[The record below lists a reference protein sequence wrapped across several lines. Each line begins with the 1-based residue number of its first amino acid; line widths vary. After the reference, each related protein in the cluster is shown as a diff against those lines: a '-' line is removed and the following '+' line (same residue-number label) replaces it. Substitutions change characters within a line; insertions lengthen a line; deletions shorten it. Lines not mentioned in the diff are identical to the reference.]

1 MSAAQSTAPQNR
13 SGEDCSTQSAA
24 VLDGGMLNVSWTD
37 ETSSTF
43 DPLWLRDNC
52 PTAGDKRKAF
62 RTFSIVDLPPDLQV
76 SAAELGDGDTIVVTF
91 SNGHQSIFESRWLH
105 THRPSARAAK
115 PRTISF
121 FDAATD
127 LPSFTLPEPGSTLHC
142 DLLDAVAEWGVAL
155 VNDVPGDAAGTE
167 ALASLIGHVRET
179 DFGRLFD
186 IIVEPETWEFSQT
199 GLALD
204 PHTDDPYRYTPSGTS
219 ILHCV
224 VASTSGGDSLLA
236 DGFAAADMMRRDHP
250 EQFTILSSV
259 SVPFVRHRND
269 AVDQGEDVH
278 LLAHAPVI
286 SLDRDREVQGI
297 RFHERSMDTLDL
309 PTEQTGDYYRALR
322 TFALAVTDP
331 ANTVT
336 FRLQPGQAIVYDN
349 QRALH
354 GRTAFTAEA
363 GRRHLRLCTIDRDQ
377 FHSRLRRLREDHNRP
392 GVFERLPSGN
402 LS

>member
-1 MSAAQSTAPQNR
+1 
-13 SGEDCSTQSAA
+13 
-24 VLDGGMLNVSWTD
+24 MLRVTWTD
-37 ETSSTF
+37 ETSDAF

-76 SAAELGDGDTIVVTF
+76 ISARLGEDNTLAVGF
-91 SNGHQSIFESRWLH
+91 SNGHESIFNGAWLH
-105 THRPSARAAK
+105 THRPSARAAS

-121 FDAATD
+121 FDAATE
-127 LPSFTLPEPGSTLHC
+127 LPSFSLPQPGSALHC

-155 VNDVPGDAAGTE
+155 VHDVPGDEAGTE
-167 ALASLIGHVRET
+167 ALAALIGHIRET

-224 VASTSGGDSLLA
+224 VASTNGGDSLLA
-236 DGFAAADMMRRDHP
+236 DGFAAAEMMRTFHP
-250 EQFTILSSV
+250 DQFALLSSV

-286 SLDRDREVQGI
+286 SLDRDGEVQGI
-297 RFHERSMDTLDL
+297 RFHERSMGTLDL
-309 PTEQTGDYYRALR
+309 PAAQTGDYYRALR
-322 TFALAVTDP
+322 TFALAVTDS
-331 ANTVT
+331 ANTAV

-363 GRRHLRLCTIDRDQ
+363 GPRHLRLCTIDRDQ
-377 FHSRLRRLREDHNRP
+377 FHSRLRRLREEHHRP